1 MKEVN
6 PIRDK
11 VILNC
16 IAKDLKE
23 QNERDYM
30 IFMCG
35 IYLGRRISDIL
46 KLRVCDLKDKK
57 GKIKEYMYVT
67 ETKTK
72 KQIQLPINK
81 RLRKELDAYLRDM
94 LPHEYIFK
102 TRVTLHKGNYSMHRS
117 TFYKIL
123 RTAAAKYGLERI
135 GCHTMRKTFGYWHY
149 MDHKD
154 AVILME
160 IFGHSDVSVTLRY
173 IGINQKNIDDS
184 MENFDLFD

>member
-11 VILNC
+11 VILEC
-16 IAKDLKE
+16 IAKDLRE
-23 QNERDYM
+23 QSERDYM

-35 IYLGRRISDIL
+35 LYLGRRISDIL
-46 KLRVCDLKDKK
+46 KLKVSDLMKN
-57 GKIKEYMYVT
+57 GKIKDHIFVR

-72 KQIQLPINK
+72 KQIQLPIG
-81 RLRKELDAYLRDM
+81 KELKKALEIYLKDM

-102 TRVTLHKGNYSMHRS
+102 TRVTDHKGNYSMHRS
-117 TFYKIL
+117 TYYKIL
-123 RTAAAKYGLERI
+123 KKAAAKYGLEKI

-149 MDHKD
+149 TENKD
-154 AVILME
+154 AVVLME

-184 MENFDLFD
+184 MENFKLF

>member
-11 VILNC
+11 VILEC

-23 QNERDYM
+23 SNDRDYM
-30 IFMCG
+30 IFVCG
-35 IYLGRRISDIL
+35 LYLGRRISDIL
-46 KLRVCDLKDKK
+46 KLKVADLKKD
-57 GKIKEYMYVT
+57 GKIKDHIFVREA
-67 ETKTK
+67 KTK
-72 KQIQLPINK
+72 KQIQLPISK
-81 RLRKELDAYLRDM
+81 ELRKELDVYLKDK

-102 TRVTLHKGNYSMHRS
+102 TRVTEHKGDYAMHRS
-117 TFYKIL
+117 TYYKIIKK
-123 RTAAAKYGLERI
+123 AAAKYGLERI

-149 MDHKD
+149 KEHKD

-184 MENFDLFD
+184 MENFKLF